1 MQENNEQIRQR
12 IQKLSAEI
20 NKLRH
25 EYHDL
30 DKPDLTDEVYS
41 SLMAELKGLEEKY
54 PQWKFLDSP
63 TQRIGGKPLDKFQKV
78 LHKTR
83 QWSFNDAFNLE
94 EMVKWEEKTLRLISK
109 SKVPIPKNKLEF
121 GFNTD
126 SIPNT
131 KPDYVCELKID
142 GLKVILTYENGDFV
156 RGATRGDGVIGEDVT
171 ENLKTIF
178 NIPLKLNQPINCI
191 VVGECFMGKKELVR
205 INKLRAKKGEA
216 LFANSRNAAAGSIRQ
231 LDPKVASERRLECFV
246 YDIDML
252 EISKSKF
259 PMSNKIKN
267 PNVKEESNIKLPQ
280 TQIEE
285 LELLEE
291 LGFRVN
297 EHYRLCES
305 VEEIENY
312 YQEWTRKKD
321 KEDFGID
328 GVVVKINSR
337 LIQEKLGYTGKSPR
351 WGIAY
356 KFPAEKVTTV
366 VEDIGVQVG
375 RTGALTPVAHLRPV
389 LVAGSMV
396 SRATLHNED
405 EIRRLDVRIGD
416 TVVVQKAGDV
426 IPEITE
432 ALVGLRTGKEKV
444 FVMPQVCPICGGPV
458 RKEII
463 GGKPARNATPARSDA
478 TASGEHSVAG
488 GGTESAALYCA
499 NPKCFAVEKEKIIH
513 FVSKK
518 GFNIDGLGEK
528 IVEQLI
534 GEGVI
539 SDMAEIFELKKG
551 DLEPLERF
559 AEKSADNLILA
570 IEKSKHI
577 ALDKFL
583 YALGIRYAGEETALL
598 ITGAI
603 NREFQ
608 NPNFQFQINDQMSN
622 FKITNLADII
632 KFFPLIKKEDWM
644 GIKGIGDKSAESLN
658 QWFSD
663 MENVKMLEKMRE
675 SGVEIL
681 IDNEKKEVNEKIW
694 GKTFVLTGE
703 AENFT
708 RDVLKD
714 MIRKAGGS
722 VSSSVSKNTDYVIAG
737 ENPGSKYGKAKE
749 LGVRIIDEEEFRRM
763 IQ

>member
-1 MQENNEQIRQR
+1 MQKDQKQFKER
-12 IQKLSAEI
+12 IQKLSGEI

-25 EYHDL
+25 EYHNL

-41 SLMAELKGLEEKY
+41 SLMAELKELEEKY
-54 PQWKFLDSP
+54 PEWKFGDSP
-63 TQRIGGKPLDKFQKV
+63 TQRIGGRPLDKFQKV

-83 QWSFNDAFNLE
+83 QWSFDDAFNFE
-94 EMVKWEEKTLRLISK
+94 EMVKWEEKIMRLVNKSISNFKFQTLPTGRQVSNQISNSK
-109 SKVPIPKNKLEF
+109 SQNSNPKIE
-121 GFNTD
+121 
-126 SIPNT
+126 
-131 KPDYVCELKID
+131 YCCELKID
-142 GLKVILTYENGDFV
+142 GLKVILTYENGNFV

-171 ENLKTIF
+171 ENLRTIF
-178 NIPLKLNQPINCI
+178 NIPLKLNQSLTCI
-191 VVGECFMGKKELVR
+191 VVGECFMGKKELIR
-205 INKLRAKKGEA
+205 INKLRAKNGEA

-231 LDPKVASERRLECFV
+231 LDPKIASERRLECYV
-246 YDIDML
+246 YDIDQ
-252 EISKSKF
+252 ISGAKETSNVHYGHL
-259 PMSNKIKN
+259 MST
-267 PNVKEESNIKLPQ
+267 PE

-312 YQEWTRKKD
+312 YEEWTRKKD

-337 LIQEKLGYTGKSPR
+337 LLQEKLGYTGKSPR

-366 VEDIGVQVG
+366 VEDILVQVG

-432 ALVGLRTGKEKV
+432 TLTSLRTGKEKI
-444 FVMPQVCPICGGPV
+444 FSMPKTCPICGGAV
-458 RKEII
+458 RREVI
-463 GGKPARNATPARSDA
+463 GTKKGGSARNAT
-478 TASGEHSVAG
+478 HSVAG
-488 GGTESAALYCA
+488 GESAALYCT
-499 NPKCFAVEKEKIIH
+499 NPKCFAVEIERIIH

-528 IVEQLI
+528 IVEQLVN
-534 GEGVI
+534 EGVI
-539 SDMAEIFELKKG
+539 ANMAEIFELKKG

-570 IEKSKHI
+570 IEKSKII
-577 ALDKFL
+577 ALEKFL
-583 YALGIRYAGEETALL
+583 YALGIRYVGEETAVLVAHNL
-598 ITGAI
+598 QYMTENIE
-603 NREFQ
+603 NQ
-608 NPNFQFQINDQMSN
+608 NVNLKNKNDN
-622 FKITNLADII
+622 AKLKIEDLRGMIEY
-632 KFFPLIKKEDWM
+632 FPSVSKEIWM
-644 GIKGIGDKSAESLN
+644 GVKGIGEKSAESLAA
-658 QWFSD
+658 WFLD
-663 MENVKMLEKMRE
+663 VENVKLLKKMQECGVNIIVETRHASSMRTLE
-675 SGVEIL
+675 
-681 IDNEKKEVNEKIW
+681 

-703 AENFT
+703 AQNFT
-708 RDVLKD
+708 RDALKD

-722 VSSSVSKNTDYVIAG
+722 VSSSVSRKTDYVIAG
-737 ENPGSKYGKAKE
+737 ENPGSKYAKAKD
-749 LGVRIIDEEEFRRM
+749 LGVRIVDEKEFKNM